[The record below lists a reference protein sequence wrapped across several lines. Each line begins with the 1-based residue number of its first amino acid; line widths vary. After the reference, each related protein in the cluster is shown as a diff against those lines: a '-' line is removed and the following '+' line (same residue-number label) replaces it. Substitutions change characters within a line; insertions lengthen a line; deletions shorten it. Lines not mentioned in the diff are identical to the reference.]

1 MIPNTYEAKEKVE
14 KQLECYLTGLR
25 LANGLQK
32 SPHIYNRLKEY
43 EADAYRDYA
52 DDRSYYFCDSSQ
64 ALADFRNVKE
74 TIRTAVSQA
83 LECSSNIKQM
93 VNSYAN
99 YDVAERLLICSLDYK
114 KEL

>member
-1 MIPNTYEAKEKVE
+1 MATSEGIPSSIDIEF
-14 KQLECYLTGLR
+14 LEL
-25 LANGLQK
+25 NDN
-32 SPHIYNRLKEY
+32 PYNRLKEY
-43 EADAYRDYA
+43 EAEAYSDYA
-52 DDRSYYFCDSSQ
+52 DDRSSYFSDSSQ

-83 LECSSNIKQM
+83 LEYSSNIKQM

-114 KEL
+114 